1 MRRFA
6 ALVVAGSL
14 CLGFIIPVSSSALT
28 PPSPPSGYIRDD
40 AKVIS
45 DETEQRLETKLTD
58 YEKATGNEIAI
69 LTIKSLDGEDLE
81 DFTYRVA
88 SAWGPGNKEVN
99 NGVLLLVAVDDRKL
113 RIEVGR
119 GLEPVLTD
127 LQSNLIITQ
136 KITPHFKNGDY
147 TTGIEN
153 GVNNIVSVIG
163 GSRLSTNTP
172 VDSPGGMF
180 EVIMTIASGVFI
192 FLFPLLAYIGAY
204 LARSKSFWAGGV
216 MGALPGVFFLG
227 SNFLVGGMVVLFGA
241 GLGFLIDYLL
251 SKNYRQRKAT
261 GEDTSW
267 WGSGG
272 GFWGSS
278 GGGRSGGGFSGGGF
292 GGGGSSGS
300 W

>member
-6 ALVVAGSL
+6 ALVTVVSL
-14 CLGFIIPVSSSALT
+14 CLGFVLSAHTSALT
-28 PPSPPSGYIRDD
+28 PPAAPSGYIRDD
-40 AKVIS
+40 ARVIL
-45 DETEQRLETKLTD
+45 DETEKRLEAKLAD
-58 YEKATGNEIAI
+58 YEKATGNEIAV
-69 LTIKSLDGEDLE
+69 LTVKSLEGDSLE
-81 DFTYRVA
+81 DFSYRVA
-88 SAWGPGNKEVN
+88 TAWGPGNKEVN
-99 NGVLLLVAVDDRKL
+99 NGVLLLVAIDDRKL

-119 GLEPVLTD
+119 GLEPKLTD

-136 KITPHFKNGDY
+136 KITPYFKAGDY

-153 GVNNIVSVIG
+153 GLTNIISVIG
-163 GSRLSTNTP
+163 GERLSNNSQA
-172 VDSPGGMF
+172 DSPASMVDIIFG
-180 EVIMTIASGVFI
+180 IAGAAFFFI
-192 FLFPLLAYIGAY
+192 FPLLAYIGAF

-216 MGALPGVFFLG
+216 IGALPGVFFLG
-227 SNFLVGGMVVLFGA
+227 SSLLIGIAAVLLGA

-251 SKNYRQRKAT
+251 SKNYRQRKSA

-278 GGGRSGGGFSGGGF
+278 GGSSGGGFSGGGF